1 MAKALFICIAFLTLW
16 VIISNYRLD
25 NALNEIIA
33 LQGEKTALKMQIE
46 TNGRII
52 NAYNKKILDAS
63 KQIAEL
69 KETALESGDSCYSQR
84 ISPALLNK
92 LRKSRSNTDTA
103 DKDNK

>member
-52 NAYNKKILDAS
+52 NAYNQKILDAS

-69 KETALESGDSCYSQR
+69 KETALESGDSCYGQR

-92 LRKSRSNTDTA
+92 LRKSRSNTA
-103 DKDNK
+103 GAGKDNK

>member
-1 MAKALFICIAFLTLW
+1 MKYVLIICAFLAVWGLFNQYR
-16 VIISNYRLD
+16 VNYAQTQID
-25 NALNEIIA
+25 T
-33 LQGEKTALKMQIE
+33 LQGEKTALKMQVE

-69 KETALESGDSCYSQR
+69 KETALESGDSCYNQR

-92 LRKSRSNTDTA
+92 LRKSRSNTA
-103 DKDNK
+103 GAGKDNK

>member
-1 MAKALFICIAFLTLW
+1 MKYILILCAFLAVWGLFNQYRVNYAQTQINTLQ
-16 VIISNYRLD
+16 S
-25 NALNEIIA
+25 
-33 LQGEKTALKMQIE
+33 EKTTLKMQVE

-52 NAYNKKILDAS
+52 NAYNQKILDAS

-69 KETALESGDSCYSQR
+69 KEAALESGDVCYSQR

-103 DKDNK
+103 SKDNK

>member
-1 MAKALFICIAFLTLW
+1 MKYILIICAFLAVWGLF
-16 VIISNYRLD
+16 NQYRLNYAQAQID
-25 NALNEIIA
+25 T

-69 KETALESGDSCYSQR
+69 KEAALESGDVCYSQR

-92 LRKSRSNTDTA
+92 LRKSRSNTA
-103 DKDNK
+103 AAGKDNK

>member
-1 MAKALFICIAFLTLW
+1 MKYVLIICAFLAVWGLFNQYR
-16 VIISNYRLD
+16 VNYAQSQI
-25 NALNEIIA
+25 NT

-69 KETALESGDSCYSQR
+69 KETALESGDSCYNQP
-84 ISPALLNK
+84 IAPALRAK
-92 LRKSRSNTDTA
+92 LRKSRSNTNTTS
-103 DKDNK
+103 KDNK

>member
-1 MAKALFICIAFLTLW
+1 MKYVLIICAFLAVWGLFNQYR
-16 VIISNYRLD
+16 VNYAQTQID
-25 NALNEIIA
+25 K

-46 TNGRII
+46 TNGRMI

-69 KETALESGDSCYSQR
+69 KETALESGDVCYSQR

-92 LRKSRSNTDTA
+92 LRKSRSNTA
-103 DKDNK
+103 AAGKDNK

>member
-1 MAKALFICIAFLTLW
+1 MKYVLIICAFLAVWGLF
-16 VIISNYRLD
+16 NQYRLNYAQTQID
-25 NALNEIIA
+25 T
-33 LQGEKTALKMQIE
+33 LQSEKTALKMQVE

-69 KETALESGDSCYSQR
+69 KETALESGDVCYSQR

-92 LRKSRSNTDTA
+92 LRKSRSNTA
-103 DKDNK
+103 GASKDNK

>member
-1 MAKALFICIAFLTLW
+1 MKYVLIICAFLAVWGLFNQYR
-16 VIISNYRLD
+16 VNYAQSQID
-25 NALNEIIA
+25 T

-69 KETALESGDSCYSQR
+69 KEAALESGDVCYSQR

-92 LRKSRSNTDTA
+92 LRKSRSNTA
-103 DKDNK
+103 AAGKDNK

>member
-1 MAKALFICIAFLTLW
+1 MKYVLILCAFLAVWGLFNQYR
-16 VIISNYRLD
+16 VNYAQSQI
-25 NALNEIIA
+25 NT
-33 LQGEKTALKMQIE
+33 LQGEKTALKMQVE

-69 KETALESGDSCYSQR
+69 KETALESGDVCYSQR

-92 LRKSRSNTDTA
+92 LRKSRSNTA
-103 DKDNK
+103 AAGKDNK

>member
-1 MAKALFICIAFLTLW
+1 MKYVLIICAFLAVWWLF
-16 VIISNYRLD
+16 NQYRL
-25 NALNEIIA
+25 NYAQSQINT

-69 KETALESGDSCYSQR
+69 KETALESGDSCYNQR
-84 ISPALLNK
+84 ISSALLNK
-92 LRKSRSNTDTA
+92 LRKSRSNTDTTG
-103 DKDNK
+103 KDNK